1 MTKQTN
7 IQTGNAWF
15 DAKNGWFV
23 GSFMDEKLGLRST
36 KDVEIKWAIHP
47 AGEWHPKDWVTGEA
61 RTAIA
66 ILISGKWEMMFRD
79 KTAILSQPGD
89 FVMWGKGD
97 DHKGRALEDSVV
109 LVIRWPS
116 IRQY

>member
-1 MTKQTN
+1 MTQ
-7 IQTGNAWF
+7 IQTGNAEL

-23 GSFMDEKLGLRST
+23 GSFVDEKLGLRST

-47 AGEWHPKDWVTGEA
+47 AGEWHPKDWVPGDA

-79 KTAILSQPGD
+79 QTVTLSKPGD

-97 DHKGRALEDSVV
+97 DHKGRALEDCVV
-109 LVIRWPS
+109 LVVRWPS